1 MPDTM
6 KQRLQNGE
14 RVVAFAVGRMF
25 NHNIVRYLGMTG
37 DFDGFWIDVEH
48 GGLTTSDI
56 EVAATAGQAHGLECF
71 VRVPPTD
78 YATVTRCFESGATGV
93 MAAQIRTAGE
103 AEEFVQ
109 WAKFAPR
116 GRRGLNP
123 LGFDGAYGTV
133 PLSEFAERANRETFV
148 AIQIETAGAVNEVED
163 IAAVDGVDLLFVGP
177 SDLSQAVGVIGDFMG
192 APSLEALDRVS
203 AACKANGKQWGA
215 VTPNPDYAAMLIDKG
230 CTLISV
236 VNDVK
241 LVTEGLAATKEKYS
255 LLW

>member
-1 MPDTM
+1 MADTM
-6 KQRLQNGE
+6 KQRLHDGE
-14 RVVAFAVGRMF
+14 RLVVFAMGRMF

-37 DFDGFWIDVEH
+37 DFDGFWVDVEH
-48 GGLTTSDI
+48 GGLTTADI
-56 EVAATAGQAHGLECF
+56 EIAAAAGQAHGLECF

-93 MAAQIRTAGE
+93 MAAQIRTADE

-123 LGFDGAYGTV
+123 LGFDGRYGTI
-133 PLSEFAERANRETFV
+133 PLSRFAEMANEETFV
-148 AIQIETAGAVNEVED
+148 AIQIETAGAVDEVD
-163 IAAVDGVDLLFVGP
+163 GIAAVDGVDLLFVGP

-192 APSLEALDRVS
+192 APSLQAVDRVA
-203 AACKANGKQWGA
+203 AACTAHGKHWGA
-215 VTPNPDYAAMLIDKG
+215 VTPNPEYATMLIEKG

-255 LLW
+255 ILW